1 MSTNLVVYRWKCP
14 ICSEEN
20 SSMSSED
27 RTTIEGL
34 AENAFRSHV
43 RTRDGDGHAREG
55 DLPSSIDRDDFLAH
69 VEFDDD
75 VDLSS
80 DGSLPHA

>member
-1 MSTNLVVYRWKCP
+1 
-14 ICSEEN
+14 
-20 SSMSSED
+20 MSSED

-43 RTRDGDGHAREG
+43 RTRDGDGHGREG
-55 DLPSSIDRDDFLAH
+55 VVPPSVDRDDFLEH

-75 VDLSS
+75 VDLAS
-80 DGSLPHA
+80 DGSLPYA